1 MACCLLLSDSFL
13 NYFMKRYLLALGLL
27 GALTANAQSTT
38 DTVQVKEVITSATKF
53 ATPKERVAQQ
63 IQVIDQ
69 KELQANNAMNTAD
82 VMANTGNI
90 VVQKSQGGGGSPI
103 IRGFEA
109 NKVLIMVDGVRL
121 NNAIFRGGHLQNVL
135 RVDNAALDRVE
146 VMYGPSSTQYGSD
159 ALGGVMSF
167 YTKKAV
173 LNTKSANAMVRL
185 ATATGEQAVHL
196 DVNTGFKKLA
206 FLTSVSYGNYGDVR
220 MGADYRS
227 VFPGFG
233 QREYYVVRNGN
244 QDSMVK
250 NANPLVQVGSAYKQY
265 DVMEK
270 IMFAQND
277 YLTHTLNVQYS
288 NTGNVNRYDRLT
300 EYSGSNLKY
309 AQWYYGPEER
319 SLISYRM
326 DNTRSNKLFD
336 KMSIILAHQAI
347 NESRNSRK
355 FNKTLLK
362 HQNEA
367 VGVNSFDIDAMKNI
381 RQHEMH
387 YGIEG
392 YFNTVTSTANFENVL
407 TGEST
412 IADTRYPSGGSTMNN
427 IAAYVQDQITIE
439 ENKWYANV
447 GARLTSNTLT
457 ANFADTTFFKFPFK
471 EVTQKNRAL
480 SGTASLVYMPSKGNR
495 IALLGSTG
503 FRSPNVDDITKV
515 FETGPGY
522 LIAPN
527 PTLQP
532 EYTYNAE
539 LSASHMIGTDGM
551 IEGGVYYTFM
561 DHALV
566 VDRGT
571 LDGKDSVMYDG
582 AMTAVY
588 TTQNKGQAMI
598 SGIYAAAKFNIGNY
612 VVLSGNFNKSRGRV
626 LSSGVETPLDHIAP
640 MSAKFALDYHKAK
653 LNAGVWMLMNGRKPL
668 SEYLLNAEDNEMYA
682 TPMGT
687 PAWQCVNAR
696 VGYTFTDKISMQLA
710 CENILDMNYRVFA
723 SGISAPGRNFKLTLR
738 ANL

>member
-1 MACCLLLSDSFL
+1 MVRFIL

-27 GALTANAQSTT
+27 GALAANAQSTT

-82 VMANTGNI
+82 VLSNTGYV

-135 RVDNAALDRVE
+135 RVDNAVLDRVE

-159 ALGGVMSF
+159 ALGGVLSF

-173 LNTKSANAMVRL
+173 LNNKSANAMVRM

-227 VFPGFG
+227 LYPGFG
-233 QREYYVVRNGN
+233 KREYYAVRNGN
-244 QDSMVK
+244 RDSMVK
-250 NANPLVQVGSAYKQY
+250 NPNPLVQVGSAYQQY
-265 DVMEK
+265 DVLEK
-270 IMFAQND
+270 IMFTQNEH
-277 YLTHTLNVQYS
+277 LTHTLNLQYS

-300 EYSGSNLKY
+300 EFSGSKLKF

-326 DNTRSNKLFD
+326 DYTRSNKLFD
-336 KMSIILAHQAI
+336 KMSIILAHQSI
-347 NESRNSRK
+347 NESRNTRR
-355 FNKTLLK
+355 FNTTLLK

-367 VGVNSFDIDAMKNI
+367 VGVNSFDIDAMKSF

-412 IADTRYPSGGSTMNN
+412 IADTRYPSGGSTMHN
-427 IAAYVQDQITIE
+427 IAAYVQDLITIE

-471 EVTQKNRAL
+471 DVTQKNRAL

-539 LSASHMIGTDGM
+539 LSASHRIGTDGM

-571 LDGKDSVMYDG
+571 LDGKDSVMYEG

-598 SGIYAAAKFNIGNY
+598 SGIYAAAKFNVGKY
-612 VVLSGNFNKSRGRV
+612 VVLSGNFNKSRGRI
-626 LSSGVETPLDHIAP
+626 LTNGVETPLDHIAP
-640 MSAKFALDYHKAK
+640 MSAKFALDYRKAK

-696 VGYTFTDKISMQLA
+696 VGYNFTDKISMQLA

-723 SGISAPGRNFKLTLR
+723 SGMSAPGRNFKLTLR
-738 ANL
+738 ASL

>member
-1 MACCLLLSDSFL
+1 
-13 NYFMKRYLLALGLL
+13 MKKYILALGLL
-27 GALTANAQSTT
+27 GAVAANAQSTT

-53 ATPKERVAQQ
+53 ATPKEHIAQQ

-173 LNTKSANAMVRL
+173 LNNKSANAMVRM

-250 NANPLVQVGSAYKQY
+250 NANPLVQVGSAYNQY

-277 YLTHTLNVQYS
+277 HLTHTLNVQYS

-319 SLISYRM
+319 LLASYRM
-326 DNTRSNKLFD
+326 DYTRSNKLFD

-347 NESRNSRK
+347 SESRNSRK

-367 VGVNSFDIDAMKNI
+367 VGVNSFDIDAMKTI
-381 RQHEMH
+381 RQHELH
-387 YGIEG
+387 YGFEG
-392 YFNTVTSTANFENVL
+392 YFNTVNSTATFEDVNTGL
-407 TGEST
+407 TSV
-412 IADTRYPSGGSTMNN
+412 ADTRYPSGGSTMNN

-471 EVTQKNRAL
+471 EVTQKHTAL
-480 SGTASLVYMPSKGNR
+480 SGTASLVYMPSKVSR

-503 FRSPNVDDITKV
+503 FRSPNVDDMTKV

-539 LSASHMIGTDGM
+539 LSASRMLGTDGM
-551 IEGGVYYTFM
+551 IEGGVYYTFI

-571 LDGKDSVMYDG
+571 LNGNDSALYEG

-598 SGIYAAAKFNIGNY
+598 SGIYAAAKFNVGKY
-612 VVLSGNFNKSRGRV
+612 VVLSGNFNKSHGRV
-626 LSSGVETPLDHIAP
+626 LSSGMETPLDHIAP
-640 MSAKFALDYHKAK
+640 MSAKIAVDYRKNK
-653 LNAGVWMLMNGRKPL
+653 LNAGVWMLMNGRKPM

-687 PAWQCVNAR
+687 LAWQCVNAR
-696 VGYTFTDKISMQLA
+696 LGYNFNSKISMQLA

-738 ANL
+738 ASL